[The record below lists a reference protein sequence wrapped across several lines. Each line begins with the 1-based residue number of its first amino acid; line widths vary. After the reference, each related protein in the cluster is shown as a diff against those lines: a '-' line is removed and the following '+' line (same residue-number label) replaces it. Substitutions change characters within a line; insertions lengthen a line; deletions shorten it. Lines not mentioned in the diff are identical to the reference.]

1 MNCQEF
7 HKIIPDL
14 LAGTLSPEDLSTAH
28 EHLTTCPACAETLRS
43 ARETLRSVTPR
54 FEPSVPEGLEARLL
68 DAVHRQ
74 TSASKA
80 PERRRPRRRLAGI
93 LSGVVSAAA
102 VVIVALTFGLNT
114 PARAARNRLTQA
126 IASMEGVRSI
136 RIELRIRTSEQENFD
151 YIDPHLEFVP
161 HTLEAIYTPRLLW
174 RVEKP
179 DRKVLYD
186 GLRTYLWY
194 DSLNDGLIQPY
205 SPDAIGLLNLLIDP
219 SQLLEL
225 ERQLTRAHTGARYE
239 LHREAEVL
247 YLKVISPA
255 QGDFSQSD
263 YERNTSI
270 IESNTRRE
278 YRFDALNGR
287 LLGARVTL
295 LAEEGERTLLEID
308 RITYDAPLDTASL
321 TALPEGINWTD
332 QTRNTPSPRLTGI
345 DAMQAARLILTA
357 FTTWDTS
364 ILDEALRSYGAHARE
379 LLQSRYAGAT
389 VEHLS
394 KPVRSG
400 KYPGWFIPCTLRM
413 GDGSR
418 ERIRLALR
426 NDNSAGSWVVD
437 GGL

>member
-7 HKIIPDL
+7 HKMIPDL
-14 LAGTLSPEDLSTAH
+14 LAGTLSPEELTTAR
-28 EHLTTCPACAETLRS
+28 EHLTSCPACAEALRT

-54 FEPSVPEGLEARLL
+54 FEPSVPEGLEVRLL
-68 DAVHRQ
+68 DAVHRRA
-74 TSASKA
+74 TVSKT
-80 PERRRPRRRLAGI
+80 PEHRPRRRLVGL

-102 VVIVALTFGLNT
+102 AVIVVLTFGLNT

-126 IASMEGVRSI
+126 IASMEGLRSI

-151 YIDPHLEFVP
+151 YIDPHREFIP
-161 HTLEAIYTPRLLW
+161 HTLEAIYSPRLLW

-179 DRKVLYD
+179 GRKALYD
-186 GLRTYLWY
+186 GEHTYLWF

-205 SPDAIGLLNLLIDP
+205 APDAIGMLNLLIDP

-239 LHREAEVL
+239 LRREAEVL
-247 YLKVISPA
+247 YLTVISPA

-263 YERNTSI
+263 HERNTSI

-295 LAEEGERTLLEID
+295 LAEEGERALLEID
-308 RITYDAPLDTASL
+308 RITYDAPLDTATL
-321 TALPEGINWTD
+321 TVLPEGINWTD

-345 DAMQAARLILTA
+345 DAKEAARLILAA
-357 FTTWDTS
+357 FATWDNE

-389 VEHLS
+389 VERLS
-394 KPVRSG
+394 EPVRSG

>member
-7 HKIIPDL
+7 HKMIPDL
-14 LAGTLSPEDLSTAH
+14 LAGTLSPEDLSTAR
-28 EHLTTCPACAETLRS
+28 EHLTTCPACAEALRT
-43 ARETLRSVTPR
+43 AREALRSVTPR

-68 DAVHRQ
+68 DAVHRRA
-74 TSASKA
+74 TASKT
-80 PERRRPRRRLAGI
+80 PERRRPRRRLVGL
-93 LSGVVSAAA
+93 LSGIVSAAA
-102 VVIVALTFGLNT
+102 VIIVALTFGLNT

-126 IASMEGVRSI
+126 IASMEGLRSI

-151 YIDPHLEFVP
+151 YIDPYREFVP

-179 DRKVLYD
+179 GRKALYD
-186 GLRTYLWY
+186 GEHTYLWF

-205 SPDAIGLLNLLIDP
+205 APDAIGMLNLLIDP

-239 LHREAEVL
+239 LRREAEVL
-247 YLKVISPA
+247 YLTVISPA

-263 YERNTSI
+263 HERNTSI

-295 LAEEGERTLLEID
+295 LAEEGERALLEID
-308 RITYDAPLDTASL
+308 RITYDAPLDAAAL

-345 DAMQAARLILTA
+345 DAKEAARLILAA
-357 FTTWDTS
+357 FATWDNE

-389 VEHLS
+389 VERLS
-394 KPVRSG
+394 EPVRSG

>member
-7 HKIIPDL
+7 HKMIPDL
-14 LAGTLSPEDLSTAH
+14 LAGTLSPEELTTVR
-28 EHLTTCPACAETLRS
+28 EHLTSCPACAEALRT

-68 DAVHRQ
+68 DAVHRRA
-74 TSASKA
+74 TVSKT
-80 PERRRPRRRLAGI
+80 PEHRPRRRLVGL

-102 VVIVALTFGLNT
+102 VVIVVLTFGLNT

-126 IASMEGVRSI
+126 IASMEGLRSI

-151 YIDPHLEFVP
+151 YIDPHREFIP
-161 HTLEAIYTPRLLW
+161 HTLEAIYSPRLLW

-179 DRKVLYD
+179 GRKALYD
-186 GLRTYLWY
+186 GEHTYLWF

-205 SPDAIGLLNLLIDP
+205 APDAIGMLNLLIDP

-239 LHREAEVL
+239 LRREAEVL
-247 YLKVISPA
+247 YLTVISPA

-263 YERNTSI
+263 HERNTSI

-295 LAEEGERTLLEID
+295 LAEEGERALLEID
-308 RITYDAPLDTASL
+308 RITYDAPLDTATL
-321 TALPEGINWTD
+321 TVLPEGINWTD

-345 DAMQAARLILTA
+345 DAKEAARLILAA
-357 FTTWDTS
+357 FATWDNE
-364 ILDEALRSYGAHARE
+364 ILDEALRSYGAHARK

-389 VEHLS
+389 VERLS
-394 KPVRSG
+394 EPVRSG

>member
-7 HKIIPDL
+7 HKMIPDL
-14 LAGTLSPEDLSTAH
+14 LAGTLSPEELTTAR
-28 EHLTTCPACAETLRS
+28 EHLTSCPACAEALRT

-68 DAVHRQ
+68 DAVHRRA
-74 TSASKA
+74 TVSKT
-80 PERRRPRRRLAGI
+80 PERRPRRRLVGL

-102 VVIVALTFGLNT
+102 VVIVVLTFGLNT

-126 IASMEGVRSI
+126 IASMEGLRSI

-151 YIDPHLEFVP
+151 YIDPHREFIP
-161 HTLEAIYTPRLLW
+161 HTLEAIYSPRLLW

-179 DRKVLYD
+179 GRKALYD
-186 GLRTYLWY
+186 GEHTYLWF

-205 SPDAIGLLNLLIDP
+205 APDAIGMLNLLIDP

-239 LHREAEVL
+239 LRREAEVL
-247 YLKVISPA
+247 YLTVISPA

-263 YERNTSI
+263 HERNTSI

-295 LAEEGERTLLEID
+295 LAEEGERALLEID
-308 RITYDAPLDTASL
+308 RITYDAPLDTATL

-345 DAMQAARLILTA
+345 DAKEAARLILAA
-357 FTTWDTS
+357 FATWDNE

-389 VEHLS
+389 VERLS
-394 KPVRSG
+394 EPVRSG

>member
-1 MNCQEF
+1 M
-7 HKIIPDL
+7 IPDL
-14 LAGTLSPEDLSTAH
+14 LAGTLSPEELTTAR
-28 EHLTTCPACAETLRS
+28 EHLTSCPACAEALRT

-68 DAVHRQ
+68 DAVHRRA
-74 TSASKA
+74 TVSKT
-80 PERRRPRRRLAGI
+80 PERRPRRRLVGL

-102 VVIVALTFGLNT
+102 VVIVVLTFGLNT

-126 IASMEGVRSI
+126 IASMEGLRSI

-151 YIDPHLEFVP
+151 YIDPHREFIP
-161 HTLEAIYTPRLLW
+161 HTLEAIYSPRLLW

-179 DRKVLYD
+179 GRKALYD
-186 GLRTYLWY
+186 GEHTYLWF

-205 SPDAIGLLNLLIDP
+205 APDAIGMLNLLIDP

-225 ERQLTRAHTGARYE
+225 ERQLTLAHTGARYE
-239 LHREAEVL
+239 LRREAEVL
-247 YLKVISPA
+247 YLTVISPA

-263 YERNTSI
+263 HERNTSI

-295 LAEEGERTLLEID
+295 LAEEGERALLEID
-308 RITYDAPLDTASL
+308 RITYDAPLDTATL
-321 TALPEGINWTD
+321 TVLPEGINWTD

-345 DAMQAARLILTA
+345 DAKEAARLILAA
-357 FTTWDTS
+357 FATWDNE
-364 ILDEALRSYGAHARE
+364 ILDEALRSYGAHARK

-389 VEHLS
+389 VERLS
-394 KPVRSG
+394 EPVRSG

>member
-7 HKIIPDL
+7 HKMIPDL
-14 LAGTLSPEDLSTAH
+14 LAGTLSPEELTTAR
-28 EHLTTCPACAETLRS
+28 EHLTSCPACAEALRT

-68 DAVHRQ
+68 DAVHRRA
-74 TSASKA
+74 TVSKT
-80 PERRRPRRRLAGI
+80 PGRRPRRRLVG
-93 LSGVVSAAA
+93 LPSGVGSAGAA
-102 VVIVALTFGLNT
+102 VVGVLTFGLNT

-126 IASMEGVRSI
+126 IASMEGLRSI

-151 YIDPHLEFVP
+151 YIDPHREFIP
-161 HTLEAIYTPRLLW
+161 HTLEAIYSPRLLW

-179 DRKVLYD
+179 GRKALYD
-186 GLRTYLWY
+186 GEHTYLWF

-205 SPDAIGLLNLLIDP
+205 APDAIGMLNLLIDP

-239 LHREAEVL
+239 LRREAEVL
-247 YLKVISPA
+247 YLTVISPA

-263 YERNTSI
+263 HERNTSI

-295 LAEEGERTLLEID
+295 LAEEGERALLEID
-308 RITYDAPLDTASL
+308 RITYDAPLDTATL
-321 TALPEGINWTD
+321 TVLPEGINWTD

-345 DAMQAARLILTA
+345 DAKEAARLILAA
-357 FTTWDTS
+357 FATWDNE
-364 ILDEALRSYGAHARE
+364 ILDEALRSYGAHARK

-389 VEHLS
+389 VERLS
-394 KPVRSG
+394 EPVRSG

>member
-7 HKIIPDL
+7 HKMIPDL
-14 LAGTLSPEDLSTAH
+14 LAGTLSPEELTTAR
-28 EHLTTCPACAETLRS
+28 EHLTSCPACAEALRT

-68 DAVHRQ
+68 DAVHRRA
-74 TSASKA
+74 TVSKT
-80 PERRRPRRRLAGI
+80 PERRPRRRLVGL

-102 VVIVALTFGLNT
+102 VVIVVLTFGLNT

-126 IASMEGVRSI
+126 IASMEGLRSI

-151 YIDPHLEFVP
+151 YIDPHREFVP
-161 HTLEAIYTPRLLW
+161 HTLEAIYSPRLLW

-179 DRKVLYD
+179 GRKALYD
-186 GLRTYLWY
+186 GEHTYLWF

-205 SPDAIGLLNLLIDP
+205 APDAIGMLNLLIDP

-239 LHREAEVL
+239 LRREAEVL
-247 YLKVISPA
+247 YLTVISPA

-263 YERNTSI
+263 HERNTSI

-295 LAEEGERTLLEID
+295 LAEEGERALLEID
-308 RITYDAPLDTASL
+308 RITYDAPLDTATL
-321 TALPEGINWTD
+321 TVLPEGINWTD
-332 QTRNTPSPRLTGI
+332 QTRNTPAPRLTGI
-345 DAMQAARLILTA
+345 DAKEAARLILAA
-357 FTTWDTS
+357 FATWDNE
-364 ILDEALRSYGAHARE
+364 ILDEALRSYGAHARK

-389 VEHLS
+389 VERLS
-394 KPVRSG
+394 EPVRSG

>member
-7 HKIIPDL
+7 HKMIPDL
-14 LAGTLSPEDLSTAH
+14 LAGTLSPEELTTAR
-28 EHLTTCPACAETLRS
+28 EHLTSCPACAEALRT

-68 DAVHRQ
+68 DAVHRRA
-74 TSASKA
+74 TVSKT
-80 PERRRPRRRLAGI
+80 PERRPRRRLVGL

-102 VVIVALTFGLNT
+102 VVIVVLTFGLNT

-126 IASMEGVRSI
+126 IASMEGLRSI

-151 YIDPHLEFVP
+151 YIDPHREFVP
-161 HTLEAIYTPRLLW
+161 HTLEAIYSPRLLW

-179 DRKVLYD
+179 GRKALYD
-186 GLRTYLWY
+186 GEHTYLWF

-205 SPDAIGLLNLLIDP
+205 APDAIGMLNLLIDP

-239 LHREAEVL
+239 LRREAEVL
-247 YLKVISPA
+247 YLTVISPA

-263 YERNTSI
+263 HERNTSI

-295 LAEEGERTLLEID
+295 LAEEGERALLEID
-308 RITYDAPLDTASL
+308 RITYDAPLDTATL
-321 TALPEGINWTD
+321 TVLPEGINWTD
-332 QTRNTPSPRLTGI
+332 QTPNPPSPRLTGI
-345 DAMQAARLILTA
+345 DAKEAARLILAA
-357 FTTWDTS
+357 FATWDNE
-364 ILDEALRSYGAHARE
+364 ILDEALRSYGAHARK

-389 VEHLS
+389 VERLS
-394 KPVRSG
+394 EPVRSG

>member
-7 HKIIPDL
+7 HKMIPDL
-14 LAGTLSPEDLSTAH
+14 LAGTLSPEELTTAR
-28 EHLTTCPACAETLRS
+28 EHLTSCPACAEALRT

-68 DAVHRQ
+68 DAVHRRA
-74 TSASKA
+74 TVSKT
-80 PERRRPRRRLAGI
+80 PEHRPRRRLVGL

-102 VVIVALTFGLNT
+102 VVIVVLTFGLNT

-126 IASMEGVRSI
+126 IASMEGLRSI

-151 YIDPHLEFVP
+151 YIDPHREFVP
-161 HTLEAIYTPRLLW
+161 HTLEAIYSPRLLW

-179 DRKVLYD
+179 GRKALYD
-186 GLRTYLWY
+186 GEHTYLWF

-205 SPDAIGLLNLLIDP
+205 APDAIGMLNLLIDP

-239 LHREAEVL
+239 LRREAEVL
-247 YLKVISPA
+247 YLTVISPA

-263 YERNTSI
+263 HERNTSI

-295 LAEEGERTLLEID
+295 LAEEGERALLEID
-308 RITYDAPLDTASL
+308 RITYDAPLDTATL
-321 TALPEGINWTD
+321 TVLPEGINWTD

-345 DAMQAARLILTA
+345 DAKEAARLILAA
-357 FTTWDTS
+357 FATWDNE
-364 ILDEALRSYGAHARE
+364 ILDEALRSYGAHARK

-389 VEHLS
+389 VERLS
-394 KPVRSG
+394 EPVRSG

>member
-7 HKIIPDL
+7 HKMIPDL
-14 LAGTLSPEDLSTAH
+14 LAGTLSPEDLSTAR
-28 EHLTTCPACAETLRS
+28 EHLTSCPACAEALRT
-43 ARETLRSVTPR
+43 AREALRSVTPR

-68 DAVHRQ
+68 DAVHRRA
-74 TSASKA
+74 TASKT
-80 PERRRPRRRLAGI
+80 PERRRPRRRLVGL

-151 YIDPHLEFVP
+151 YIDPHREFVP

-179 DRKVLYD
+179 GRKALYD
-186 GLRTYLWY
+186 GEYTYLWF

-205 SPDAIGLLNLLIDP
+205 SPDAIGMLNLLIDP

-239 LHREAEVL
+239 LRREAEVL
-247 YLKVISPA
+247 YLTVISPA

-263 YERNTSI
+263 HERNTSI

-295 LAEEGERTLLEID
+295 LAEEGERALLEID
-308 RITYDAPLDTASL
+308 RITYDALLDTATL

-345 DAMQAARLILTA
+345 DAMQAARLILAA
-357 FTTWDTS
+357 FASWDNE

-389 VEHLS
+389 VECLAE
-394 KPVRSG
+394 PVRSG

>member
-7 HKIIPDL
+7 HKMIPDL
-14 LAGTLSPEDLSTAH
+14 LAGTLSPEELTTAR
-28 EHLTTCPACAETLRS
+28 EHLTSCPACAEALRT
-43 ARETLRSVTPR
+43 AREALRSVTPR
-54 FEPSVPEGLEARLL
+54 FEPSVPEGLEVRLL
-68 DAVHRQ
+68 DAVHRRA
-74 TSASKA
+74 TASKT
-80 PERRRPRRRLAGI
+80 PERRPRRRLVGL

-102 VVIVALTFGLNT
+102 VVIVVLTFGLNT

-126 IASMEGVRSI
+126 IASMEGLRSI

-151 YIDPHLEFVP
+151 YIDPHREFIP
-161 HTLEAIYTPRLLW
+161 HTLEAIYSPRLLW

-179 DRKVLYD
+179 GRKALYD
-186 GLRTYLWY
+186 GEHTYLWF

-205 SPDAIGLLNLLIDP
+205 APDAIGMLNLLIDP

-239 LHREAEVL
+239 LRREAEVL
-247 YLKVISPA
+247 YLTVISPA

-263 YERNTSI
+263 HERNTSI

-295 LAEEGERTLLEID
+295 LAEEGERALLEID
-308 RITYDAPLDTASL
+308 RITYDAPLDTATL
-321 TALPEGINWTD
+321 TVLPEGINWTD

-345 DAMQAARLILTA
+345 DAKEAARLILAA
-357 FTTWDTS
+357 FATWDNE

-389 VEHLS
+389 VERLS
-394 KPVRSG
+394 EPVRSG

>member
-7 HKIIPDL
+7 HKMIPDL
-14 LAGTLSPEDLSTAH
+14 LAGTLSPEELTTAR
-28 EHLTTCPACAETLRS
+28 EHLTSCPACAEALRT

-68 DAVHRQ
+68 DAVHRRA
-74 TSASKA
+74 TVSKT
-80 PERRRPRRRLAGI
+80 PEHRPRRRLVGL

-102 VVIVALTFGLNT
+102 VVIVVLTFGLNT

-126 IASMEGVRSI
+126 IASMEGLRSI

-151 YIDPHLEFVP
+151 YIDPHREFIP
-161 HTLEAIYTPRLLW
+161 HTLEAIYSPRLLW

-179 DRKVLYD
+179 GRKALYD
-186 GLRTYLWY
+186 GEHTYLWF

-205 SPDAIGLLNLLIDP
+205 APDAIGMLNLLIDP

-239 LHREAEVL
+239 LRREAEVL
-247 YLKVISPA
+247 YLTVISPA

-263 YERNTSI
+263 HERNTSI

-295 LAEEGERTLLEID
+295 LAEEGERALLEID
-308 RITYDAPLDTASL
+308 RITYDAPLDTATL
-321 TALPEGINWTD
+321 TVLPEGINWTD

-345 DAMQAARLILTA
+345 DAKEAARLILAA
-357 FTTWDTS
+357 FATWDNE

-389 VEHLS
+389 VERLS
-394 KPVRSG
+394 EPVRSG

>member
-7 HKIIPDL
+7 HKMIPDL
-14 LAGTLSPEDLSTAH
+14 LAGTLSPEELTTAR
-28 EHLTTCPACAETLRS
+28 EHLTSCPACAEALRT

-68 DAVHRQ
+68 DAVHRRA
-74 TSASKA
+74 TVSKT
-80 PERRRPRRRLAGI
+80 PERRPRRRLVGL

-102 VVIVALTFGLNT
+102 VVIVVLTFGLNT

-126 IASMEGVRSI
+126 IASMEGLRSI

-151 YIDPHLEFVP
+151 YIDPHREFIP
-161 HTLEAIYTPRLLW
+161 HTLEAIYSPRLLW

-179 DRKVLYD
+179 GRKALYD
-186 GLRTYLWY
+186 GEHTYLWF

-205 SPDAIGLLNLLIDP
+205 APDAIGMLNLLIDP

-239 LHREAEVL
+239 LRREAEVL
-247 YLKVISPA
+247 YLTVISPA

-263 YERNTSI
+263 HERNTSI

-295 LAEEGERTLLEID
+295 LAEEGERALLEID
-308 RITYDAPLDTASL
+308 RITYDAPLDTATL

-345 DAMQAARLILTA
+345 DAKEAARLILAA
-357 FTTWDTS
+357 FATWDNE

-389 VEHLS
+389 VERLS
-394 KPVRSG
+394 EPVRSG

-413 GDGSR
+413 ADGSR
-418 ERIRLALR
+418 EKIRMALR
-426 NDNSAGSWVVD
+426 NDNPEKSWVID

>member
-7 HKIIPDL
+7 HKMIPDL
-14 LAGTLSPEDLSTAH
+14 LAGTLSPEELATAH
-28 EHLTTCPACAETLRS
+28 EHLTTCPACAEALRT
-43 ARETLRSVTPR
+43 AREALRSVTPR

-68 DAVHRQ
+68 DAVHRRA
-74 TSASKA
+74 TASKS
-80 PERRRPRRRLAGI
+80 PERRRPRRRLVGI

-151 YIDPHLEFVP
+151 YIDPHREFVP

-179 DRKVLYD
+179 GRKALYD
-186 GLRTYLWY
+186 GEQTYLWF

-205 SPDAIGLLNLLIDP
+205 APDAIGMLNLLIDP

-239 LHREAEVL
+239 LRREAEVL
-247 YLKVISPA
+247 YLTVISPA

-263 YERNTSI
+263 HERNTSI
-270 IESNTRRE
+270 SESNTRRE

-295 LAEEGERTLLEID
+295 LAEEGERALLEID
-308 RITYDAPLDTASL
+308 RITYDAPLDTATL
-321 TALPEGINWTD
+321 TVLPEGINWTD

-345 DAMQAARLILTA
+345 DAKEAARLILAA
-357 FTTWDTS
+357 FATWDTS

-389 VEHLS
+389 VERLAE
-394 KPVRSG
+394 PVRSG

>member
-7 HKIIPDL
+7 HKMIPDL
-14 LAGTLSPEDLSTAH
+14 LAGTLSPEDLSTAR
-28 EHLTTCPACAETLRS
+28 EHLTSCPACAEALRT
-43 ARETLRSVTPR
+43 AREALRSVTPR
-54 FEPSVPEGLEARLL
+54 FEPSVPEGLEVRLL
-68 DAVHRQ
+68 DAVHRRA
-74 TSASKA
+74 TVSKT
-80 PERRRPRRRLAGI
+80 PEHRPRRRLVGL

-102 VVIVALTFGLNT
+102 VVIVVLTFGLNT

-126 IASMEGVRSI
+126 IASMEGLRSI

-151 YIDPHLEFVP
+151 YIDPHREFIP
-161 HTLEAIYTPRLLW
+161 HTLEAIYSPRLLW

-179 DRKVLYD
+179 GRKALYD
-186 GLRTYLWY
+186 GEHTYLWF

-205 SPDAIGLLNLLIDP
+205 APDAIGMLNLLIDP

-239 LHREAEVL
+239 LRREAEVL
-247 YLKVISPA
+247 YLTVISPA

-263 YERNTSI
+263 HERNTSI

-295 LAEEGERTLLEID
+295 LAEEGERALLEID
-308 RITYDAPLDTASL
+308 RITYDAPLDTATL
-321 TALPEGINWTD
+321 TVLPEGINWTD

-345 DAMQAARLILTA
+345 DAKEAARLILAA
-357 FTTWDTS
+357 FATWDNE
-364 ILDEALRSYGAHARE
+364 ILDEALRSYGAHARK

-389 VEHLS
+389 VERLS
-394 KPVRSG
+394 EPVRSG

>member
-7 HKIIPDL
+7 HKMIPDL
-14 LAGTLSPEDLSTAH
+14 LAGTLSPEELTTAR
-28 EHLTTCPACAETLRS
+28 EHLTSCPACAEALRT

-54 FEPSVPEGLEARLL
+54 FEPSVPEGLEVRLL
-68 DAVHRQ
+68 DAVHRRA
-74 TSASKA
+74 TASKT
-80 PERRRPRRRLAGI
+80 PERRPRRRLVGL

-102 VVIVALTFGLNT
+102 AVIVVLTFGLNT

-126 IASMEGVRSI
+126 IASMEGLRSI

-151 YIDPHLEFVP
+151 YIDPHREFIP
-161 HTLEAIYTPRLLW
+161 HTLEAIYSPRLLW

-179 DRKVLYD
+179 GRKALYD
-186 GLRTYLWY
+186 GEHTYLWF

-205 SPDAIGLLNLLIDP
+205 APDAIGMLNLLIDP

-239 LHREAEVL
+239 LRREAEVL
-247 YLKVISPA
+247 YLTVISPA

-263 YERNTSI
+263 HERNTSI

-295 LAEEGERTLLEID
+295 LAEEGERALLEID
-308 RITYDAPLDTASL
+308 RITYDAPLDTATL
-321 TALPEGINWTD
+321 TVLPEGINWTD

-345 DAMQAARLILTA
+345 DAKEAARLILAA
-357 FTTWDTS
+357 FATWDNE
-364 ILDEALRSYGAHARE
+364 ILDEALRSYGAHARK

-389 VEHLS
+389 VERLS
-394 KPVRSG
+394 EPVRSG

>member
-7 HKIIPDL
+7 HKMIPDL
-14 LAGTLSPEDLSTAH
+14 LAGTLSPEELTTAR
-28 EHLTTCPACAETLRS
+28 EHLTSCPACAEALRT

-68 DAVHRQ
+68 DAVHRRA
-74 TSASKA
+74 TVSKT
-80 PERRRPRRRLAGI
+80 PERRPRRRLVSL

-102 VVIVALTFGLNT
+102 VVIVVLTFGLNT

-126 IASMEGVRSI
+126 IASMEGLRSI

-151 YIDPHLEFVP
+151 YIDPHREFVP
-161 HTLEAIYTPRLLW
+161 HTLEAIYSPRLLW

-179 DRKVLYD
+179 GRKALYD
-186 GLRTYLWY
+186 GEHTYLWF

-205 SPDAIGLLNLLIDP
+205 APDAIGMLNLLIDP

-239 LHREAEVL
+239 LRREAEVL
-247 YLKVISPA
+247 YLTVISPA

-263 YERNTSI
+263 HERNTSI

-295 LAEEGERTLLEID
+295 LAEEGERALLEID
-308 RITYDAPLDTASL
+308 RITYDAPLDTATL
-321 TALPEGINWTD
+321 TVLPEGINWTD

-345 DAMQAARLILTA
+345 DAKEAARLILAA
-357 FTTWDTS
+357 FATWDNE
-364 ILDEALRSYGAHARE
+364 ILDEALRSYGAHARK

-389 VEHLS
+389 VERLS
-394 KPVRSG
+394 EPVRSG

>member
-7 HKIIPDL
+7 HKMIPDL
-14 LAGTLSPEDLSTAH
+14 LAGTLSPEELTTAR
-28 EHLTTCPACAETLRS
+28 EHLTSCPACAEALRT

-68 DAVHRQ
+68 DAVHRRA
-74 TSASKA
+74 TVSKT
-80 PERRRPRRRLAGI
+80 PERRPRRRLVSL

-102 VVIVALTFGLNT
+102 VVIVVLTFGLNT

-126 IASMEGVRSI
+126 IASMEGLRSI

-151 YIDPHLEFVP
+151 YIDPHREFIP
-161 HTLEAIYTPRLLW
+161 HTLEAIYSPRLLW

-179 DRKVLYD
+179 GRKALYD
-186 GLRTYLWY
+186 GEHTYLWF

-205 SPDAIGLLNLLIDP
+205 APDAIGMLNLLIDP

-239 LHREAEVL
+239 LRREAEVL
-247 YLKVISPA
+247 YLTVISPA

-263 YERNTSI
+263 HERNTSI

-295 LAEEGERTLLEID
+295 LAEEGERALLEID
-308 RITYDAPLDTASL
+308 RITYDAPLDTATL
-321 TALPEGINWTD
+321 TVLPEGINWTD

-345 DAMQAARLILTA
+345 DAKEAARLILAA
-357 FTTWDTS
+357 FATWDNE

-389 VEHLS
+389 VERLS
-394 KPVRSG
+394 EPVRSG

>member
-7 HKIIPDL
+7 HKMIPDL
-14 LAGTLSPEDLSTAH
+14 LAGTLSPEELTTAR
-28 EHLTTCPACAETLRS
+28 EHLTSCPACAEALRT
-43 ARETLRSVTPR
+43 AREALRSVTPR
-54 FEPSVPEGLEARLL
+54 FEPSVPEGLEVRLL
-68 DAVHRQ
+68 DAVHRRA
-74 TSASKA
+74 TASKT
-80 PERRRPRRRLAGI
+80 PERRPRRRLVGL

-102 VVIVALTFGLNT
+102 VVIVVLTFGLNT

-126 IASMEGVRSI
+126 IASMEGLRSI

-151 YIDPHLEFVP
+151 YIDPHREFIP
-161 HTLEAIYTPRLLW
+161 HTLEAIYSPRLLW

-179 DRKVLYD
+179 GRKALYD
-186 GLRTYLWY
+186 GEHTYLWF

-205 SPDAIGLLNLLIDP
+205 APDAIGMLNLLIDP

-239 LHREAEVL
+239 LRREAEVL
-247 YLKVISPA
+247 YLTVISPA

-263 YERNTSI
+263 HERNTSI

-295 LAEEGERTLLEID
+295 LAEEGERALLEID
-308 RITYDAPLDTASL
+308 RITYDAPLDTATL
-321 TALPEGINWTD
+321 TVLPEGINWTD

-345 DAMQAARLILTA
+345 DAKEAARLILAA
-357 FTTWDTS
+357 FATWNNE

-389 VEHLS
+389 VERLS
-394 KPVRSG
+394 EPVRSG

>member
-7 HKIIPDL
+7 HKMIPDL
-14 LAGTLSPEDLSTAH
+14 LAGTLSPEELTTAR
-28 EHLTTCPACAETLRS
+28 EHLTSCPACAEALRT

-68 DAVHRQ
+68 DAVHRRA
-74 TSASKA
+74 TVSKT
-80 PERRRPRRRLAGI
+80 PERRPRRRLVGL

-102 VVIVALTFGLNT
+102 VVIVVLTFGLNT

-126 IASMEGVRSI
+126 IASMEGLRSI

-151 YIDPHLEFVP
+151 YIDPHREFVP
-161 HTLEAIYTPRLLW
+161 HTLEAIYSPRLLW

-179 DRKVLYD
+179 GRKALYD
-186 GLRTYLWY
+186 GEHTYLWF

-205 SPDAIGLLNLLIDP
+205 APDAIGMLNLLIDP

-239 LHREAEVL
+239 LRREAEVL
-247 YLKVISPA
+247 YLTVISPA

-263 YERNTSI
+263 HERNTSI

-295 LAEEGERTLLEID
+295 LAEEGERALLEID
-308 RITYDAPLDTASL
+308 RITYDAPLDTATL
-321 TALPEGINWTD
+321 TVLPEGINWTD

-345 DAMQAARLILTA
+345 DAKEAARLILAA
-357 FTTWDTS
+357 FATWDNE
-364 ILDEALRSYGAHARE
+364 ILDEALRSYGAHARK

-389 VEHLS
+389 VERLS
-394 KPVRSG
+394 EPVRSG

>member
-7 HKIIPDL
+7 HKMIPDL
-14 LAGTLSPEDLSTAH
+14 LAGTLSPEELTTAR
-28 EHLTTCPACAETLRS
+28 EHLTSCPACAEALRT

-68 DAVHRQ
+68 DAVHRRA
-74 TSASKA
+74 TVSKT
-80 PERRRPRRRLAGI
+80 PERRPRRRLVSL

-102 VVIVALTFGLNT
+102 VVIVVLTFGLNT

-126 IASMEGVRSI
+126 IASMEGLRSI

-151 YIDPHLEFVP
+151 YIDPHREFIP
-161 HTLEAIYTPRLLW
+161 HTLEAIYSPRLLW

-179 DRKVLYD
+179 GRKALYD
-186 GLRTYLWY
+186 GEHTYLWF

-205 SPDAIGLLNLLIDP
+205 APDAIGMLNLLIDP

-239 LHREAEVL
+239 LRREAEVL
-247 YLKVISPA
+247 YLTVISPA

-263 YERNTSI
+263 HERNTSI

-295 LAEEGERTLLEID
+295 LAEEGERALLEID
-308 RITYDAPLDTASL
+308 RITYDAPLDTATL
-321 TALPEGINWTD
+321 TVLPEGINWTD

-345 DAMQAARLILTA
+345 DAKEAARLILAA
-357 FTTWDTS
+357 FAIWDNE
-364 ILDEALRSYGAHARE
+364 ILDEALRSYGAHARK

-389 VEHLS
+389 VERLS
-394 KPVRSG
+394 EPVRSG

>member
-1 MNCQEF
+1 MNCHEF
-7 HKIIPDL
+7 HKMIPDL
-14 LAGTLSPEDLSTAH
+14 LAGTLSPEELTTAR
-28 EHLTTCPACAETLRS
+28 EHLTSCPACAEALRT

-68 DAVHRQ
+68 DAVHRRA
-74 TSASKA
+74 TVSKT
-80 PERRRPRRRLAGI
+80 PERRPRRRLVGL

-102 VVIVALTFGLNT
+102 VVIVVLTFGLNT

-126 IASMEGVRSI
+126 IASMEGLRSI

-151 YIDPHLEFVP
+151 YIDPHREFVP
-161 HTLEAIYTPRLLW
+161 HTLEAIYSPRLLW

-179 DRKVLYD
+179 GRKALYD
-186 GLRTYLWY
+186 GEHTYLWF

-205 SPDAIGLLNLLIDP
+205 APDAIGMLNLLIDP

-239 LHREAEVL
+239 LRREAEVL
-247 YLKVISPA
+247 YLTVISPA

-263 YERNTSI
+263 HERNTSI

-295 LAEEGERTLLEID
+295 LAEEGERALLEID
-308 RITYDAPLDTASL
+308 RITYDAPLDTATL
-321 TALPEGINWTD
+321 TVLPEGINWTD

-345 DAMQAARLILTA
+345 DAKEAARLILAA
-357 FTTWDTS
+357 FATWDNE

-389 VEHLS
+389 VERLS
-394 KPVRSG
+394 EPVRSG

>member
-7 HKIIPDL
+7 HKMIPDL
-14 LAGTLSPEDLSTAH
+14 LAGTLSPEELTTAR
-28 EHLTTCPACAETLRS
+28 EHLTSCPACAEALRT

-68 DAVHRQ
+68 DAVHRRA
-74 TSASKA
+74 TVSKT
-80 PERRRPRRRLAGI
+80 PERRPRRRLVGL

-102 VVIVALTFGLNT
+102 VVIVVLTFGLNT

-126 IASMEGVRSI
+126 IASMEGLRSI

-151 YIDPHLEFVP
+151 YIDPHREFVP
-161 HTLEAIYTPRLLW
+161 HTLEAIYKPQLLW

-179 DRKVLYD
+179 GRKALYD
-186 GLRTYLWY
+186 GEHTYLWF

-205 SPDAIGLLNLLIDP
+205 APDAIGMLNLLIDP

-239 LHREAEVL
+239 LRREAEVL
-247 YLKVISPA
+247 YLTVISPA

-263 YERNTSI
+263 HERNTSI

-287 LLGARVTL
+287 LLGARVIFL
-295 LAEEGERTLLEID
+295 DGGRERTLLAID
-308 RITYDAPLDTASL
+308 RIEYDAPLDAATL
-321 TALPEGINWTD
+321 TALSEGIAWERPA
-332 QTRNTPSPRLTGI
+332 QVLPSGRLTGI
-345 DAMQAARLILTA
+345 DAKEAARLILAA
-357 FTTWDTS
+357 FATWDNE
-364 ILDEALRSYGAHARE
+364 ILDEALRSYGAHARK

-389 VEHLS
+389 VERLS
-394 KPVRSG
+394 EPVRSG

>member
-7 HKIIPDL
+7 HKMIPDL
-14 LAGTLSPEDLSTAH
+14 LAGTLSPEDLSTAR
-28 EHLTTCPACAETLRS
+28 EHLTSCPACAEALRT

-54 FEPSVPEGLEARLL
+54 FEPSVPEGLEVRLL
-68 DAVHRQ
+68 DAVHRRA
-74 TSASKA
+74 TASKT
-80 PERRRPRRRLAGI
+80 PERRPRRRLVGL

-102 VVIVALTFGLNT
+102 VVIVVLMFGLNT

-126 IASMEGVRSI
+126 IASMEGLRSI

-151 YIDPHLEFVP
+151 YIDPHREFIP
-161 HTLEAIYTPRLLW
+161 HTLEAIYSPRLLW

-179 DRKVLYD
+179 GRMALYD
-186 GLRTYLWY
+186 GEHTYLWF

-205 SPDAIGLLNLLIDP
+205 APDAIGMLNLLIDP

-239 LHREAEVL
+239 LRREAEVL
-247 YLKVISPA
+247 YLTVISPA

-263 YERNTSI
+263 HERNTSI

-295 LAEEGERTLLEID
+295 LAEEGERALLEID
-308 RITYDAPLDTASL
+308 RITYDAPLDTATL
-321 TALPEGINWTD
+321 TVLPEGINWTD

-345 DAMQAARLILTA
+345 DAKEAARLILAA
-357 FTTWDTS
+357 FATWDNE
-364 ILDEALRSYGAHARE
+364 ILDEALRSYGAHARK

-389 VEHLS
+389 VERLS
-394 KPVRSG
+394 EPVRSG

-413 GDGSR
+413 GDGSH

>member
-7 HKIIPDL
+7 HKMIPDL
-14 LAGTLSPEDLSTAH
+14 LAGTLSPEELTTAR
-28 EHLTTCPACAETLRS
+28 EHLTSCPACAEALRT

-68 DAVHRQ
+68 DAVHRRA
-74 TSASKA
+74 TVSKT
-80 PERRRPRRRLAGI
+80 PERRPRRRLVSL

-102 VVIVALTFGLNT
+102 VVIVVLTFGLNT

-126 IASMEGVRSI
+126 IASMEGLRSI

-151 YIDPHLEFVP
+151 YIDPHREFVP
-161 HTLEAIYTPRLLW
+161 HTLEAIYSPRLLW

-179 DRKVLYD
+179 GRKALYD
-186 GLRTYLWY
+186 GEHTYLWF

-205 SPDAIGLLNLLIDP
+205 APDAIGMLNLLIDP

-239 LHREAEVL
+239 LRREAEVL
-247 YLKVISPA
+247 YLTVISPA

-263 YERNTSI
+263 HERNTSI

-295 LAEEGERTLLEID
+295 LAEEGERALLEID
-308 RITYDAPLDTASL
+308 RITYDAPLDTATL
-321 TALPEGINWTD
+321 TVLPEGINWTD
-332 QTRNTPSPRLTGI
+332 QTRNTPSPRLIGI
-345 DAMQAARLILTA
+345 DAKEAARLILAA
-357 FTTWDTS
+357 FATWDNE
-364 ILDEALRSYGAHARE
+364 ILDEALRSYGAHARK

-389 VEHLS
+389 VERLS
-394 KPVRSG
+394 EPVRSG

>member
-7 HKIIPDL
+7 HKMIPDL
-14 LAGTLSPEDLSTAH
+14 LAGTLSPEELTTAR
-28 EHLTTCPACAETLRS
+28 EHLTSCPACAEALRT

-68 DAVHRQ
+68 DAVHRRA
-74 TSASKA
+74 TVSKT
-80 PERRRPRRRLAGI
+80 PERRPRRRLVGL

-102 VVIVALTFGLNT
+102 VVIVVLTFGLNT

-126 IASMEGVRSI
+126 IASMEGLRSI

-151 YIDPHLEFVP
+151 YIDPHREFVP
-161 HTLEAIYTPRLLW
+161 HTLEAIYKPQLLW

-179 DRKVLYD
+179 GRKALYD
-186 GLRTYLWY
+186 GEHTYLWF

-205 SPDAIGLLNLLIDP
+205 APDAIGMLNLLIDP

-239 LHREAEVL
+239 LRREAEVL
-247 YLKVISPA
+247 YLTVISPA

-263 YERNTSI
+263 HERNTSI

-295 LAEEGERTLLEID
+295 LAEEGERALLEID
-308 RITYDAPLDTASL
+308 RITYDAPLDTATL
-321 TALPEGINWTD
+321 TVLPEGINWTD

-345 DAMQAARLILTA
+345 DAKEAARLILAA
-357 FTTWDTS
+357 FATWDNE
-364 ILDEALRSYGAHARE
+364 ILDEALRSYGAHARK

-389 VEHLS
+389 VERLS
-394 KPVRSG
+394 EPVRSG

>member
-7 HKIIPDL
+7 HKMIPDL
-14 LAGTLSPEDLSTAH
+14 LAGTLSPEELTTAR
-28 EHLTTCPACAETLRS
+28 EHLTSCPACAEALRT

-68 DAVHRQ
+68 DAVHRRA
-74 TSASKA
+74 TVSKI
-80 PERRRPRRRLAGI
+80 PERRPRRRLVGL

-102 VVIVALTFGLNT
+102 VVIVVLTFGLNT

-126 IASMEGVRSI
+126 IASMEGLRSI

-151 YIDPHLEFVP
+151 YIDPHREFIP
-161 HTLEAIYTPRLLW
+161 HTLEAIYSPRLLW

-179 DRKVLYD
+179 GRKALYD
-186 GLRTYLWY
+186 GEHTYLWF

-205 SPDAIGLLNLLIDP
+205 APDAIGMLNLLIDP

-239 LHREAEVL
+239 LRREAEVL
-247 YLKVISPA
+247 YLTVISPA

-263 YERNTSI
+263 HERNTSI

-295 LAEEGERTLLEID
+295 LAEEGERALLEID
-308 RITYDAPLDTASL
+308 RITYDAPLDTATL
-321 TALPEGINWTD
+321 TVLPEGINWTD

-345 DAMQAARLILTA
+345 DAKEAARLILAA
-357 FTTWDTS
+357 FATWDNE

-389 VEHLS
+389 VERFS
-394 KPVRSG
+394 EPVRSG

>member
-7 HKIIPDL
+7 HKMIPDL
-14 LAGTLSPEDLSTAH
+14 LAGTLSPEELTTAR
-28 EHLTTCPACAETLRS
+28 EHLTSCPACAEALRT
-43 ARETLRSVTPR
+43 AREALRSVTPR
-54 FEPSVPEGLEARLL
+54 FEPSVPEGLEVRLL
-68 DAVHRQ
+68 DAVHRRA
-74 TSASKA
+74 TASKT
-80 PERRRPRRRLAGI
+80 PERRPRRRLVGL

-102 VVIVALTFGLNT
+102 AVIVVLTFGLNT

-126 IASMEGVRSI
+126 IASMEGLRSI

-151 YIDPHLEFVP
+151 YIDPHREFIP
-161 HTLEAIYTPRLLW
+161 HTLEAIYSPRLLW

-179 DRKVLYD
+179 GRKALYD
-186 GLRTYLWY
+186 GEHTYLWF

-205 SPDAIGLLNLLIDP
+205 APDAIGMLNLLIDP

-225 ERQLTRAHTGARYE
+225 ERQLTRAHTGSRYE
-239 LHREAEVL
+239 LRREAEVL
-247 YLKVISPA
+247 YLTVISPA

-263 YERNTSI
+263 HERNTSI

-295 LAEEGERTLLEID
+295 LAEEGERALLEID
-308 RITYDAPLDTASL
+308 RITYDAPLDTATL
-321 TALPEGINWTD
+321 TVLPEGINWTD

-345 DAMQAARLILTA
+345 DAKEAARLILAA
-357 FTTWDTS
+357 FATWDNE

-389 VEHLS
+389 VERLS
-394 KPVRSG
+394 EPVRSG

>member
-7 HKIIPDL
+7 HKMIPDL
-14 LAGTLSPEDLSTAH
+14 LAGTLSPEELTTAR
-28 EHLTTCPACAETLRS
+28 EHLTSCPACAEALRT

-54 FEPSVPEGLEARLL
+54 FEPSVPEGLEVRLL
-68 DAVHRQ
+68 DAVHRRA
-74 TSASKA
+74 TASKT
-80 PERRRPRRRLAGI
+80 PERRPRRRLVGL

-102 VVIVALTFGLNT
+102 VVIVVLTFGLNT

-126 IASMEGVRSI
+126 IASMEGLRSI

-151 YIDPHLEFVP
+151 YIDPHREFIP
-161 HTLEAIYTPRLLW
+161 HTLEAIYSPRLLW

-179 DRKVLYD
+179 GRKALYD
-186 GLRTYLWY
+186 GEHTYLWF

-205 SPDAIGLLNLLIDP
+205 APDAIGMLNLLIDP

-239 LHREAEVL
+239 LRREAEVL
-247 YLKVISPA
+247 YLTVISPA

-263 YERNTSI
+263 HERNTSI

-295 LAEEGERTLLEID
+295 LAEEGERALLEID
-308 RITYDAPLDTASL
+308 RITYDAPLDTATL
-321 TALPEGINWTD
+321 TVLPEGINWTD

-345 DAMQAARLILTA
+345 DAKEAARLILAA
-357 FTTWDTS
+357 FATWDNE
-364 ILDEALRSYGAHARE
+364 ILDEALRSYGAHARK

-389 VEHLS
+389 VERLS
-394 KPVRSG
+394 EPVRSG

>member
-1 MNCQEF
+1 M
-7 HKIIPDL
+7 
-14 LAGTLSPEDLSTAH
+14 
-28 EHLTTCPACAETLRS
+28 
-43 ARETLRSVTPR
+43 
-54 FEPSVPEGLEARLL
+54 EGL
-68 DAVHRQ
+68 
-74 TSASKA
+74 
-80 PERRRPRRRLAGI
+80 
-93 LSGVVSAAA
+93 
-102 VVIVALTFGLNT
+102 
-114 PARAARNRLTQA
+114 
-126 IASMEGVRSI
+126 RSI

-151 YIDPHLEFVP
+151 YIDPHREFVP
-161 HTLEAIYTPRLLW
+161 HTLEAIYSPRLLW

-179 DRKVLYD
+179 GRKALYD
-186 GLRTYLWY
+186 GEHTYLWF

-205 SPDAIGLLNLLIDP
+205 APDAIGMLNLLIDP

-239 LHREAEVL
+239 LRREAEVL
-247 YLKVISPA
+247 YLTVISPA

-263 YERNTSI
+263 HERNTSI

-295 LAEEGERTLLEID
+295 LAEEGERALLEID
-308 RITYDAPLDTASL
+308 RITYDAPLDTATL
-321 TALPEGINWTD
+321 TVLPEGINWTD

-345 DAMQAARLILTA
+345 DAKEAARLILAA
-357 FTTWDTS
+357 FATWDNE
-364 ILDEALRSYGAHARE
+364 ILDEALRSYGAHARK

-389 VEHLS
+389 VERLS
-394 KPVRSG
+394 EPVRSG

>member
-7 HKIIPDL
+7 HKMIPDL
-14 LAGTLSPEDLSTAH
+14 LAGTLSPE
-28 EHLTTCPACAETLRS
+28 ELTTAREYLTSCPACAEALRT

-68 DAVHRQ
+68 DAVHRRA
-74 TSASKA
+74 TVSKT
-80 PERRRPRRRLAGI
+80 PEHRPRRRLVGL

-102 VVIVALTFGLNT
+102 VVIVVLTFGLNT

-126 IASMEGVRSI
+126 IASMEGLRSI

-151 YIDPHLEFVP
+151 YIDPHREFIP
-161 HTLEAIYTPRLLW
+161 HTLEAIYSPRLLW

-179 DRKVLYD
+179 GRKALYD
-186 GLRTYLWY
+186 GEHTYLWF

-205 SPDAIGLLNLLIDP
+205 APDAIGMLNLLIDP

-239 LHREAEVL
+239 LRREAEVL
-247 YLKVISPA
+247 YLTVISPA

-263 YERNTSI
+263 HERNTSI

-295 LAEEGERTLLEID
+295 LAEEGERALLEID
-308 RITYDAPLDTASL
+308 RITYDAPLDTATL
-321 TALPEGINWTD
+321 TVLPEGINWTD
-332 QTRNTPSPRLTGI
+332 QTRNTPSPRVTGI
-345 DAMQAARLILTA
+345 DAKEAARLILAA
-357 FTTWDTS
+357 FATWDNE
-364 ILDEALRSYGAHARE
+364 ILDEALRSYGAHARK

-389 VEHLS
+389 VERLS
-394 KPVRSG
+394 EPVRSG

>member
-7 HKIIPDL
+7 HKMIPDL
-14 LAGTLSPEDLSTAH
+14 LAGTLSPEELTTAR
-28 EHLTTCPACAETLRS
+28 EHLTSCPACAEALRT

-68 DAVHRQ
+68 DAVHRRA
-74 TSASKA
+74 TVSKT
-80 PERRRPRRRLAGI
+80 PERRPRRRLVSL

-102 VVIVALTFGLNT
+102 VVIVVLTFGLNT
-114 PARAARNRLTQA
+114 PARAARNRFTQA
-126 IASMEGVRSI
+126 VASMVGLLSI

-151 YIDPHLEFVP
+151 YIDPHREFIP
-161 HTLEAIYTPRLLW
+161 HTLEAIYSPRLLW

-179 DRKVLYD
+179 GRKALYD
-186 GLRTYLWY
+186 GEHTYLWF

-205 SPDAIGLLNLLIDP
+205 APDAIGMLNLLIDP

-239 LHREAEVL
+239 LRREAEVL
-247 YLKVISPA
+247 YLTVISPA

-263 YERNTSI
+263 HERNTSI

-295 LAEEGERTLLEID
+295 LAEEAERALLEID
-308 RITYDAPLDTASL
+308 RITYDAPLDTATL
-321 TALPEGINWTD
+321 TVLPEGINWTD

-345 DAMQAARLILTA
+345 DAKEAARLILAA
-357 FTTWDTS
+357 FATWDNE
-364 ILDEALRSYGAHARE
+364 ILDEALRSYGAHARK

-389 VEHLS
+389 VERLS
-394 KPVRSG
+394 EPVRSG

>member
-14 LAGTLSPEDLSTAH
+14 LAGTLSPEDLSTAR

-74 TSASKA
+74 TSASKV

-179 DRKVLYD
+179 DRKALYN
-186 GLRTYLWY
+186 GHRTYLWY

-205 SPDAIGLLNLLIDP
+205 SPDAIGMLNLLIDP

-225 ERQLTRAHTGARYE
+225 ERQLTRAHTGTRYE
-239 LHREAEVL
+239 LRREAEVL

-263 YERNTSI
+263 HERNTSI

-308 RITYDAPLDTASL
+308 RITYDAPLDTATL

-345 DAMQAARLILTA
+345 DAMQAARLILAA

-389 VEHLS
+389 VERLS

>member
-7 HKIIPDL
+7 HKMIPDL
-14 LAGTLSPEDLSTAH
+14 LAGTLSPEELTTAR
-28 EHLTTCPACAETLRS
+28 EHLTSCPACAEALRT

-68 DAVHRQ
+68 DAVHRRA
-74 TSASKA
+74 TVSKT
-80 PERRRPRRRLAGI
+80 PERRPRRRLVGL

-102 VVIVALTFGLNT
+102 VVIVVLTFGLNT

-126 IASMEGVRSI
+126 IASMEGLRSI

-151 YIDPHLEFVP
+151 YIDPHREFIP
-161 HTLEAIYTPRLLW
+161 HTLEAIYSPRLLW

-179 DRKVLYD
+179 GRKALYD
-186 GLRTYLWY
+186 GEHTYLWF

-205 SPDAIGLLNLLIDP
+205 APDAIGMLNLLIDP

-239 LHREAEVL
+239 LRREAEVL
-247 YLKVISPA
+247 YLTVISPA
-255 QGDFSQSD
+255 QGDFGQSD
-263 YERNTSI
+263 HERNTSI

-295 LAEEGERTLLEID
+295 LAEEGERALLEID
-308 RITYDAPLDTASL
+308 RITYDAPLDTATL
-321 TALPEGINWTD
+321 TVLPEGINWTD

-345 DAMQAARLILTA
+345 DAKEAARLILAA
-357 FTTWDTS
+357 FATWDNE

-389 VEHLS
+389 VERLS
-394 KPVRSG
+394 EPVRSG